1 MPTANCT
8 RNCWIAGAGLGF
20 LVWIITAG
28 IGPLR
33 WFEGLFLGLIA
44 AVLMGRFLI
53 WLLCDGTPAETEEER
68 RPLSSPAAE
77 GAQHSDGGAT
87 AVGLMGS
94 GAAKP
99 SRETSEAGDAQPQAS
114 GAARSMSGQ
123 NDANGGAPGDKPA
136 DRKSIVA
143 GAPAKTEKAP
153 ADAEPARANKAQA
166 DAKPTSAKKPAKSA
180 SKDHGKADDL
190 KEIKG
195 VGPKLEELLRE
206 HGVTRFSQI
215 AEWGEDEMDH
225 FAELIG
231 RMGSRIRSDDW
242 VGQARTLAQ
251 GGETEFSKRVEKG
264 DVY

>member
-53 WLLCDGTPAETEEER
+53 WLLCDGMPAETEEER

-94 GAAKP
+94 GAA
-99 SRETSEAGDAQPQAS
+99 
-114 GAARSMSGQ
+114 RSMSGQ
-123 NDANGGAPGDKPA
+123 NDIYGGASGDKPV

-143 GAPAKTEKAP
+143 GAPAKTEKAQP
-153 ADAEPARANKAQA
+153 DAKPVKTNKAQA
-166 DAKPTSAKKPAKSA
+166 DAKPASAKKPAKA
-180 SKDHGKADDL
+180 APKDHGKVDDL

-195 VGPKLEELLRE
+195 VGPKLEGLLRE

-251 GGETEFSKRVEKG
+251 GGETEFSKRVGKG

>member
-1 MPTANCT
+1 M
-8 RNCWIAGAGLGF
+8 
-20 LVWIITAG
+20 
-28 IGPLR
+28 
-33 WFEGLFLGLIA
+33 
-44 AVLMGRFLI
+44 
-53 WLLCDGTPAETEEER
+53 PAETEEER

-94 GAAKP
+94 GAA
-99 SRETSEAGDAQPQAS
+99 
-114 GAARSMSGQ
+114 RSMSGQ
-123 NDANGGAPGDKPA
+123 NDIYGGASGDKPV

-143 GAPAKTEKAP
+143 GAPAKTEKAQP
-153 ADAEPARANKAQA
+153 DAKPVKTNKAQA
-166 DAKPTSAKKPAKSA
+166 DAKPASAKKPAKA
-180 SKDHGKADDL
+180 APKDHGKVDDL

-195 VGPKLEELLRE
+195 VGPKLEGLLRE

-251 GGETEFSKRVEKG
+251 GGETEFSKRVGKG